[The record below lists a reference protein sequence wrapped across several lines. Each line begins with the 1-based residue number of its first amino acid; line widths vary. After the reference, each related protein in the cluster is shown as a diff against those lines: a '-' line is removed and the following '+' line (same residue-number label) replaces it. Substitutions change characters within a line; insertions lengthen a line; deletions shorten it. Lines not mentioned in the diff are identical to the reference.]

1 MGESSFRAGVRIVQY
16 RGRGGGEV
24 GGVEVRGVHKAQC
37 GIRMFLVDNCFW
49 LTFVFG

>member
-1 MGESSFRAGVRIVQY
+1 MGESSFRAGVRIVQD

-37 GIRMFLVDNCFW
+37 GIRIKPISQA
-49 LTFVFG
+49 

>member
-24 GGVEVRGVHKAQC
+24 GGVEVHKAQC
-37 GIRMFLVDNCFW
+37 GIRRE
-49 LTFVFG
+49 G

>member
-1 MGESSFRAGVRIVQY
+1 MGESSFRAGVRIVQD

-37 GIRMFLVDNCFW
+37 GIRIQAHRVPKEQNKKNF
-49 LTFVFG
+49 